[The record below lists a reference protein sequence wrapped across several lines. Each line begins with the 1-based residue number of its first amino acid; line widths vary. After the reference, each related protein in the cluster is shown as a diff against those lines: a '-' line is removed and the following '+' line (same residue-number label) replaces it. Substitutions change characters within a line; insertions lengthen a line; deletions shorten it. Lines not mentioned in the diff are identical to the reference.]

1 MSIWRVDMSD
11 LVSNTFCIQ
20 MISEWS
26 GFIKSREMDQIKDLE
41 LVGILRAKW
50 EEAAENLLQ
59 QIFDKIDEISEI
71 RMDHWL

>member
-1 MSIWRVDMSD
+1 
-11 LVSNTFCIQ
+11 
-20 MISEWS
+20 
-26 GFIKSREMDQIKDLE
+26 MDQIKDLE